1 MTNAPFMQLYVADYL
16 ADTQHLTTEQHGA
29 YLLLLMTMWRNA
41 GSLPNDEKKLAR
53 IAHVSMKRWHIIAG
67 DVMAFFDITDDRITQ
82 KRLSEELQKA
92 VSKSEKRKTSG
103 SLGGKAKS
111 LKNNER
117 GLANASVLLKHSSE
131 PDIRNIKRDTNVSQK
146 KGCRL
151 PDDFQ
156 PDFSFATNEGFSQDE
171 ARTLFESFKDYWT
184 AKTGKDATKRDWQA
198 TWRNWVRSPYN
209 RKLRGFNHAK
219 SREERKSAGRQF
231 AEAVFDICDRQGLDP
246 HQPIV
251 SRDVSSEVSGWGETD
266 GRADREHTSSHS
278 RHTGLAIVA
287 SNPR

>member
-53 IAHVSMKRWHIIAG
+53 IARVSMKRWHIIAG
-67 DVMAFFDITDDRITQ
+67 DVMAFFDISDGHITQ

-111 LKNNER
+111 LKNNEQ

-131 PDIRNIKRDTNVSQK
+131 PDIRNIKKDTNVSQK

-171 ARTLFESFKDYWT
+171 ARTLFESFRDYWT

-209 RKLRGFNHAK
+209 KKIKGFNHAK
-219 SREERKSAGRQF
+219 SREERKSTGRQF
-231 AEAVFDICDRQGLDP
+231 AEAVLDICDRKGLDP
-246 HQPIV
+246 HQPILV
-251 SRDVSSEVSGWGETD
+251 EVARWSR
-266 GRADREHTSSHS
+266 
-278 RHTGLAIVA
+278 
-287 SNPR
+287 

>member
-53 IAHVSMKRWHIIAG
+53 IAHVSLKRWHIIAG
-67 DVMAFFDITDDRITQ
+67 DVMAFFDISDGRITQ

-111 LKNNER
+111 LKNNEQ

-131 PDIRNIKRDTNVSQK
+131 PDIRNIKKDTNVSQK

-156 PDFSFATNEGFSQDE
+156 PDFSFATNEGFSEAE

-209 RKLRGFNHAK
+209 RKLRGFNHAGTNTD
-219 SREERKSAGRQF
+219 SRSTGQKVADAMRRLAPRFDAYQAERAHERGLTVEVQGRYETHPFPDGYDQT
-231 AEAVFDICDRQGLDP
+231 DDRGGKTITL
-246 HQPIV
+246 
-251 SRDVSSEVSGWGETD
+251 
-266 GRADREHTSSHS
+266 
-278 RHTGLAIVA
+278 VA
-287 SNPR
+287 SNSR

>member
-53 IAHVSMKRWHIIAG
+53 IAHVSLKRWHIIAG
-67 DVMAFFDITDDRITQ
+67 DVMAFFDISDGRITQ

-111 LKNNER
+111 LKNNEQ

-131 PDIRNIKRDTNVSQK
+131 PDIRNIKKDTNVSQK

-156 PDFSFATNEGFSQDE
+156 PDFSFATQEGFSQDE
-171 ARTLFESFKDYWT
+171 ARTLFESFRDYWA

-209 RKLRGFNHAK
+209 KKIKGFNHAGTNTD
-219 SREERKSAGRQF
+219 SRSTGQKVADAMRRLAPRFDAYQAERAHERGLTVEVQGRYETHPFPDGYDQT
-231 AEAVFDICDRQGLDP
+231 DDRGGKTITL
-246 HQPIV
+246 
-251 SRDVSSEVSGWGETD
+251 
-266 GRADREHTSSHS
+266 
-278 RHTGLAIVA
+278 VA
-287 SNPR
+287 SNSR

>member
-53 IAHVSMKRWHIIAG
+53 IAHVSLKRWHIIAG
-67 DVMAFFDITDDRITQ
+67 DVMAFFDISDGRITQ

-111 LKNNER
+111 LKNNEQ

-131 PDIRNIKRDTNVSQK
+131 PDIRNIKKDTNVSQK

-156 PDFSFATNEGFSQDE
+156 PDFSFATNEGFSEAE

-209 RKLRGFNHAK
+209 QKLRGFHHAGTNTD
-219 SREERKSAGRQF
+219 SRSTGQKVADAMRRLAPRFDAYQAERAHERGLTVEVQGRYETHPFPDGYDQT
-231 AEAVFDICDRQGLDP
+231 DDRGGKTITL
-246 HQPIV
+246 
-251 SRDVSSEVSGWGETD
+251 
-266 GRADREHTSSHS
+266 
-278 RHTGLAIVA
+278 VA
-287 SNPR
+287 SNSR

>member
-53 IAHVSMKRWHIIAG
+53 IAHVSLKRWHIIAG
-67 DVMAFFDITDDRITQ
+67 DVMAFFDISDGRITQ

-111 LKNNER
+111 LKNNEH

-131 PDIRNIKRDTNVSQK
+131 PDIRNIKKDTNVSPK

-156 PDFSFATNEGFSQDE
+156 PDFSFATTEGFSQDE

-209 RKLRGFNHAK
+209 KKIRGFNHAGTNTD
-219 SREERKSAGRQF
+219 SRSTGQKVADAMRRLAPRFDAYQAERAHERGLTVEVQGRYETHPFPDGYDQT
-231 AEAVFDICDRQGLDP
+231 DDRGGKTITL
-246 HQPIV
+246 
-251 SRDVSSEVSGWGETD
+251 
-266 GRADREHTSSHS
+266 
-278 RHTGLAIVA
+278 VA
-287 SNPR
+287 SNSR

>member
-53 IAHVSMKRWHIIAG
+53 IAHVSLKRWHIIAG

-103 SLGGKAKS
+103 SLGGKSKS
-111 LKNNER
+111 LKNNEQ

-131 PDIRNIKRDTNVSQK
+131 PDIRNIKKDTNVSPK

-151 PDDFQ
+151 PEDFQ
-156 PDFSFATNEGFSQDE
+156 PDFSFATNEGFTQDE
-171 ARTLFESFKDYWT
+171 ARTLFESFRDYWT

-209 RKLRGFNHAK
+209 KKIKGFHHAGTNTDSRSTGQKVADAMRRLAPRFDAYQAERAHERGLTV
-219 SREERKSAGRQF
+219 EVQGRYETHPFPDGYDQT
-231 AEAVFDICDRQGLDP
+231 EDRGGKTITL
-246 HQPIV
+246 
-251 SRDVSSEVSGWGETD
+251 
-266 GRADREHTSSHS
+266 
-278 RHTGLAIVA
+278 VA
-287 SNPR
+287 SNSR

>member
-53 IAHVSMKRWHIIAG
+53 IAHVSLKRWHIIAG

-111 LKNNER
+111 LKNNEQ

-131 PDIRNIKRDTNVSQK
+131 PDIRNIKKDTNVSQK

-171 ARTLFESFKDYWT
+171 AQKLFASFKDYWT

-209 RKLRGFNHAK
+209 KKIKGFNHAGTNTD
-219 SREERKSAGRQF
+219 SRSTGQKVADAMRRLAPRFDAYQAERAHERRLTVEVQGRY
-231 AEAVFDICDRQGLDP
+231 EAHPFPDGYDQTDDRGGKTITL
-246 HQPIV
+246 
-251 SRDVSSEVSGWGETD
+251 
-266 GRADREHTSSHS
+266 
-278 RHTGLAIVA
+278 VA
-287 SNPR
+287 SNSR

>member
-53 IAHVSMKRWHIIAG
+53 IARVSMKRWHIIAG
-67 DVMAFFDITDDRITQ
+67 DVMAFFDISDGRITQ

-111 LKNNER
+111 LKNNEQ

-131 PDIRNIKRDTNVSQK
+131 PDIRNIKKDTNVSQK

-171 ARTLFESFKDYWT
+171 AQKLFASFKDYWT

-209 RKLRGFNHAK
+209 KKIKGFNHAK
-219 SREERKSAGRQF
+219 SREERKSTGRQF
-231 AEAVFDICDRQGLDP
+231 AEAVFDLCDRQGLDP

-251 SRDVSSEVSGWGETD
+251 SRDIPTEVSGWGETD
-266 GRADREHTSSHS
+266 GRSDRGHTGSNR

>member
-53 IAHVSMKRWHIIAG
+53 IAHVSLKRWHIIAG
-67 DVMAFFDITDDRITQ
+67 DVMAFFDISDGRITQ

-111 LKNNER
+111 LKNNEQ

-131 PDIRNIKRDTNVSQK
+131 PDIRNIKKDTNVSQK

-156 PDFSFATNEGFSQDE
+156 PDFSFATNEGFSETE
-171 ARTLFESFKDYWT
+171 AQKLFASFKDYWT

-209 RKLRGFNHAK
+209 KKIKGFNHAGTNTD
-219 SREERKSAGRQF
+219 SRSTGQKVADAMRRLAPRFDAYQAERAHERGLTVEVQGRYETHPFPDGYDQT
-231 AEAVFDICDRQGLDP
+231 DDRGGKTITL
-246 HQPIV
+246 
-251 SRDVSSEVSGWGETD
+251 
-266 GRADREHTSSHS
+266 
-278 RHTGLAIVA
+278 VA
-287 SNPR
+287 SNSR

>member
-53 IAHVSMKRWHIIAG
+53 IAHVSLKRWHIIAG
-67 DVMAFFDITDDRITQ
+67 DVMAFFDISDGRITQ

-111 LKNNER
+111 LKNNEQ

-131 PDIRNIKRDTNVSQK
+131 PDIRNIKKDTNVSQK

-171 ARTLFESFKDYWT
+171 AQKLFASFKDYWT

-209 RKLRGFNHAK
+209 KKIRGFNHAGTNTD
-219 SREERKSAGRQF
+219 SRSTGQKVADAMRRLAPRFDAYQAERAHERGLTVEVQGRYETHPFPDGYDQT
-231 AEAVFDICDRQGLDP
+231 DDRGGKTITL
-246 HQPIV
+246 
-251 SRDVSSEVSGWGETD
+251 
-266 GRADREHTSSHS
+266 
-278 RHTGLAIVA
+278 VA
-287 SNPR
+287 SNSR

>member
-53 IAHVSMKRWHIIAG
+53 IAHVSLKRWHIIAG
-67 DVMAFFDITDDRITQ
+67 DVMAFFDISDGRITQ

-111 LKNNER
+111 LKNNEQ

-131 PDIRNIKRDTNVSQK
+131 PDIRNIKKDTNVSQK

-156 PDFSFATNEGFSQDE
+156 PDFSFATNEGFSEAE

-209 RKLRGFNHAK
+209 KKIRGFNHAGTNTD
-219 SREERKSAGRQF
+219 SRSTGQKVADAMRRLAPRFDAYQAERAHERGLTVEVQGRYETHPFPDGYDQT
-231 AEAVFDICDRQGLDP
+231 DDRGGKTITL
-246 HQPIV
+246 
-251 SRDVSSEVSGWGETD
+251 
-266 GRADREHTSSHS
+266 
-278 RHTGLAIVA
+278 VA
-287 SNPR
+287 SNSR

>member
-53 IAHVSMKRWHIIAG
+53 IAHVSLKRWHIIAG
-67 DVMAFFDITDDRITQ
+67 DVMAFFDISDGRITQ

-111 LKNNER
+111 LKNNEQ

-131 PDIRNIKRDTNVSQK
+131 PDIRNIKKDTNVSQK

-156 PDFSFATNEGFSQDE
+156 PDFSFATQKGFSQDE
-171 ARTLFESFKDYWT
+171 ARTLFESFRDYWT

-219 SREERKSAGRQF
+219 SREERKSTGRQF
-231 AEAVFDICDRQGLDP
+231 AEAVFNICDRQGLDP
-246 HQPIV
+246 HKPIV
-251 SRDVSSEVSGWGETD
+251 SRDVPTEVSGWGETD
-266 GRADREHTSSHS
+266 DRADREHTGSNR
-278 RHTGLAIVA
+278 RHTEFSIVA

>member
-53 IAHVSMKRWHIIAG
+53 IARVSMKRWHIIAG
-67 DVMAFFDITDDRITQ
+67 DVMAFFDISDGRITQ

-111 LKNNER
+111 LKNNEQ

-131 PDIRNIKRDTNVSQK
+131 PDIRNIKKDTNVSQK

-171 ARTLFESFKDYWT
+171 AQTLFESFKDYWT

-209 RKLRGFNHAK
+209 KKIRGFNHAGTNTD
-219 SREERKSAGRQF
+219 SRSTGQKVADAMRRLAPRFDAYQAERAHERGLTVEVQGRYETHPFPDGYDQT
-231 AEAVFDICDRQGLDP
+231 DDRGGKTITL
-246 HQPIV
+246 
-251 SRDVSSEVSGWGETD
+251 
-266 GRADREHTSSHS
+266 
-278 RHTGLAIVA
+278 VA
-287 SNPR
+287 SNSR

>member
-67 DVMAFFDITDDRITQ
+67 DVMAFFDISDGRITQ

-111 LKNNER
+111 LKNNEQ

-131 PDIRNIKRDTNVSQK
+131 PDIRNIKKDTNVSQK

-156 PDFSFATNEGFSQDE
+156 PDFSFASNEGFSE
-171 ARTLFESFKDYWT
+171 AEAQTLFESFRDYWT

-219 SREERKSAGRQF
+219 SREERKSTGRQF
-231 AEAVFDICDRQGLDP
+231 AEAVFNICDRQGLDP

-251 SRDVSSEVSGWGETD
+251 SRDVPTEVSGWGETD
-266 GRADREHTSSHS
+266 AGTDSEYASAHS

>member
-53 IAHVSMKRWHIIAG
+53 IAHVSLKRWHIIAG
-67 DVMAFFDITDDRITQ
+67 DVMAFFDISDGRITQ

-92 VSKSEKRKTSG
+92 VSKSEKRKTNG

-111 LKNNER
+111 LKNNEQ

-131 PDIRNIKRDTNVSQK
+131 PDIRNIKKDTNVSQK

-156 PDFSFATNEGFSQDE
+156 PDFSFATQEGFSQDE
-171 ARTLFESFKDYWT
+171 ARTLFESFRDYWT

-209 RKLRGFNHAK
+209 KKIKGFNHAK
-219 SREERKSAGRQF
+219 SREERKSTGRQF

-251 SRDVSSEVSGWGETD
+251 SRDVPTEVSGWGETD
-266 GRADREHTSSHS
+266 DRADREHTSAHS